1 MANNNNKVK
10 VNLPDMTWLNAD
22 NLTDKIKACN
32 TWLEW
37 YDDEVKKLDCLG
49 KKDYG
54 LYVKYINQAGAL
66 KVILEMLQAI
76 KQHSKTL
83 IGE

>member
-1 MANNNNKVK
+1 MTNNKVK

-22 NLTDKIKACN
+22 NLTNKIAACN

-37 YDDEVKKLDCLG
+37 YDDEVRKLDCLG
-49 KKDYG
+49 EKDYE
-54 LYVKYINQAGAL
+54 LYVKYLEQASAL
-66 KVILEMLQAI
+66 KVTLEMLQTI
-76 KQHSKTL
+76 KQYSKTL